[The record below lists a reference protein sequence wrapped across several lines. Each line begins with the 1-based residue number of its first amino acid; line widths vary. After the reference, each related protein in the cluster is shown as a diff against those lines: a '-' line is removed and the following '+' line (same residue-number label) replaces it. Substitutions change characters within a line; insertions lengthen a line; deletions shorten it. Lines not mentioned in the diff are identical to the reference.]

1 MLQLAADR
9 SPLALCALCAA
20 FFITGRWTAA
30 VSPSLSRVDEPA
42 TGSPP
47 AASLWPVYAASLD
60 RAKYVDLTHPIE
72 PGMPLWPA
80 FGAPS
85 VGPALAARNVSGF
98 IDAGQPFTYA
108 DHGFIASALGL
119 PTDQLGTQ
127 LDPPAH
133 WHERGA
139 TISDVPPTVT
149 LRPLAV
155 IDLSDR
161 PPDHHATRADVLAW
175 EARSPRG
182 SPPHSRTD
190 RHVAQFSPRRHG
202 RRRTA
207 SSRAAPSSSSAPTGR
222 ARGAVTSKRAPRRR
236 PSPASASTRSSY
248 FTR

>member
-1 MLQLAADR
+1 MRRGRRSLWKCLAPPMLQLAADR

-60 RAKYVDLTHPIE
+60 RARYIDLTHPIE

-139 TISDVPPTVT
+139 TISDVPPTVA

-161 PPDHHATRADVLAW
+161 PPGHHATRADVLAW
-175 EARSPRG
+175 EVRSQTPLENALPRGLRLTPGDTLKSSPRG
-182 SPPHSRTD
+182 GSLRE
-190 RHVAQFSPRRHG
+190 G
-202 RRRTA
+202 
-207 SSRAAPSSSSAPTGR
+207 GW
-222 ARGAVTSKRAPRRR
+222 
-236 PSPASASTRSSY
+236 
-248 FTR
+248 